1 PNKIQTAKIQDSKIQ
16 LESNP
21 KDLAKLESN
30 SPKLK
35 DSKVSKT
42 SKDSMKLES
51 SPKLDSKTSQKSNK
65 ESETKQAKKIQRA
78 KNTCDSKQ
86 SKKSK
91 NSSKIK
97 SFIRT
102 IPISI
107 ALASALSSQ
116 AVANWNN
123 DGGACRNGYDC
134 TISGNLQLGNANGNI
149 QIISSGNTGT
159 LSINQGVHVQKV
171 WEGGLTGSQNGV
183 FEIKGPTQGITNNGT
198 VTSVGSWR
206 NIVVLS
212 GGSLGSIVN
221 SSTGTLISRSNSV
234 LLLFG
239 RVDSIENAGTIMRTG
254 GGSAD
259 YHSLFAIEGQ
269 VGADLTFSNQSLTQS
284 AVGARN
290 IIWTQGAA
298 TTSLGEIVAKDNS
311 RLEGNFDFNNRFTGE
326 SIIFQD
332 SANMAG
338 NISLEGNARI
348 TNGIA
353 IHDSGT
359 IAGNISL
366 AGSSAIANG
375 IAIHDSGTIAGNISL
390 AGSSAIA
397 NGITIGG
404 NSSGGSGNN
413 ASLNGNITM
422 DGTSAIAN
430 GITIT
435 NGGTYAGRIHTK
447 SQSDIDSIT
456 IASGGVVGSS
466 NASSTIL
473 SSGNSTIHNIDI
485 QNGGTMYGNI
495 EAHWIDGANAVNQ
508 KDGNIG
514 NVSIAGRLQ
523 GDIVLQNKVFMN
535 SLTMSDNGTIT
546 GNIRIGAIGS
556 DDQFPTL
563 STITLSDDS
572 GINAITL
579 GGAGAHATIDSLTLE
594 GTSSIG
600 TITNNSNG
608 TISNIALNG
617 TSTITNGITNASGGN
632 IGTIISNTNNGVN
645 NTITNSGTIAKLDIR
660 NVNSGS
666 SGNGGTINYIGDGIV
681 TEEIR
686 VEGGATLSI
695 NGGAGTIT
703 LDSNTGS
710 KLNLL
715 ADSIFQGSLKNA
727 GSIST
732 WNNVSNI
739 DGS

>member
-1 PNKIQTAKIQDSKIQ
+1 MDSKSKLESKNPNKIQTAKIQDSKIQ

-35 DSKVSKT
+35 NSKVSKT

-65 ESETKQAKKIQRA
+65 ESESKQSKTSQKSNKESESKQAKKIQ
-78 KNTCDSKQ
+78 KVKTCDSK
-86 SKKSK
+86 KPTKSK

-134 TISGNLQLGNANGNI
+134 TISSSIQLGNAQGYI
-149 QIISSGNTGT
+149 QITASGNTGT
-159 LSINQGVHVQKV
+159 LSINQGVHVQKT
-171 WEGGLTGSQNGV
+171 WEQGLTGTQNGV
-183 FEIKGPTQGITNNGT
+183 FEIQGPTQGFTNNGT

-221 SSTGTLISRSNSV
+221 SSTGTLISRNNSA

-239 RVDSIENAGTIMRTG
+239 RVGSIENAGTIMRTA

-290 IIWTQGAA
+290 IIWTQGGA
-298 TTSLGEIVAKDNS
+298 TTSLGGIVAKDSS

-326 SIIFQD
+326 SITFQD

-348 TNGIA
+348 T
-353 IHDSGT
+353 
-359 IAGNISL
+359 
-366 AGSSAIANG
+366 NG

-435 NGGTYAGRIHTK
+435 NGGTYAGTIHTK
-447 SQSDIDSIT
+447 NQSDIDSIT
-456 IASGGVVGSS
+456 IASGGVVGSNTANS
-466 NASSTIL
+466 MIL
-473 SSGNSTIHNIDI
+473 SSSNSTIHNIDI

-495 EAHWIDGANAVNQ
+495 EAHWAQGANAVNQ

-563 STITLSDDS
+563 STITLRNNS

-579 GGAGAHATIDSLTLE
+579 GGASAHATIDSLTLE

-608 TISNIALNG
+608 TISNIALSENG
-617 TSTITNGITNASGGN
+617 TITNGITNNSGGTISNITLASSNTINNGIRNEANGN
-632 IGTIISNTNNGVN
+632 IGTITSNTNDGVN

-666 SGNGGTINYIGDGIV
+666 SGNGCYSLYWWWNWNDYI
-681 TEEIR
+681 R
-686 VEGGATLSI
+686 
-695 NGGAGTIT
+695 
-703 LDSNTGS
+703 
-710 KLNLL
+710 
-715 ADSIFQGSLKNA
+715 
-727 GSIST
+727 
-732 WNNVSNI
+732 
-739 DGS
+739 

>member
-1 PNKIQTAKIQDSKIQ
+1 MDSNPKTNKVLESQNPNKIQTAKIQDSKIQ

-51 SPKLDSKTSQKSNK
+51 SPKLDSKSLQKSNK

-86 SKKSK
+86 SKKPTKSK
-91 NSSKIK
+91 NSSKLK

-123 DGGACRNGYDC
+123 DGGACQNGYNC
-134 TISGNLQLGNANGNI
+134 TISSSIQLGNSSRNI
-149 QIISSGNTGT
+149 QITATGNTGT

-171 WEGGLTGSQNGV
+171 WEQGLTGTQNGV
-183 FEIKGPTQGITNNGT
+183 FEIQGATQGFTNNGT

-221 SSTGTLISRSNSV
+221 SSTGTLISRSNSA

-239 RVDSIENAGTIMRTG
+239 KVGSIENAGTIMRTA
-254 GGSAD
+254 GGSAE

-290 IIWTQGAA
+290 IIWTQGGA
-298 TTSLGEIVAKDNS
+298 TTSLGEIVAKDSS

-326 SIIFQD
+326 SITFQD

-348 TNGIA
+348 TNGVA
-353 IHDSGT
+353 IY
-359 IAGNISL
+359 
-366 AGSSAIANG
+366 
-375 IAIHDSGTIAGNISL
+375 DSGTIAGNISL

-404 NSSGGSGNN
+404 NSASGSGNN
-413 ASLNGNITM
+413 ATLTGNISLAGSSSISKILIDGSNSGGTNGTPKLDGDITM

-447 SQSDIDSIT
+447 S
-456 IASGGVVGSS
+456 
-466 NASSTIL
+466 
-473 SSGNSTIHNIDI
+473 H
-485 QNGGTMYGNI
+485 
-495 EAHWIDGANAVNQ
+495 HKWW
-508 KDGNIG
+508 
-514 NVSIAGRLQ
+514 
-523 GDIVLQNKVFMN
+523 
-535 SLTMSDNGTIT
+535 
-546 GNIRIGAIGS
+546 
-556 DDQFPTL
+556 
-563 STITLSDDS
+563 
-572 GINAITL
+572 
-579 GGAGAHATIDSLTLE
+579 
-594 GTSSIG
+594 
-600 TITNNSNG
+600 
-608 TISNIALNG
+608 
-617 TSTITNGITNASGGN
+617 
-632 IGTIISNTNNGVN
+632 
-645 NTITNSGTIAKLDIR
+645 
-660 NVNSGS
+660 
-666 SGNGGTINYIGDGIV
+666 
-681 TEEIR
+681 
-686 VEGGATLSI
+686 
-695 NGGAGTIT
+695 
-703 LDSNTGS
+703 
-710 KLNLL
+710 NLCWE
-715 ADSIFQGSLKNA
+715 NPY
-727 GSIST
+727 
-732 WNNVSNI
+732 
-739 DGS
+739 

>member
-1 PNKIQTAKIQDSKIQ
+1 
-16 LESNP
+16 
-21 KDLAKLESN
+21 

-123 DGGACRNGYDC
+123 DGKACQNGYNC
-134 TISGNLQLGNANGNI
+134 TISSDLQLSNVGGNI
-149 QIISSGNTGT
+149 QIIASGSTGT

-171 WEGGLTGSQNGV
+171 WEDGILGSQNGV
-183 FEIKGPTQGITNNGT
+183 FEIKGATQGITNNGT
-198 VTSVGSWR
+198 VTSIGSWR

-221 SSTGTLISRSNSV
+221 SSTGTLISKNNSV

-239 RVDSIENAGTIMRTG
+239 RVGSIENAGTIMRTG
-254 GGSAD
+254 GGSAA

-290 IIWTQGAA
+290 IIWTQGGA
-298 TTSLGEIVAKDNS
+298 TTSLGGIVAKDNS
-311 RLEGNFDFNNRFTGE
+311 RLEGHFDFNNRFTGE
-326 SIIFQD
+326 SITFQD
-332 SANMAG
+332 SAKMTG

-348 TNGIA
+348 TNGIT
-353 IHDSGT
+353 IRDSGT

-366 AGSSAIANG
+366 AG
-375 IAIHDSGTIAGNISL
+375 T
-390 AGSSAIA
+390 SAIA

-404 NSSGGSGNN
+404 NSTGGSGNN

-435 NGGTYAGRIHTK
+435 NGGTYAGTIHTK
-447 SQSDIDSIT
+447 NQSDIDSIT
-456 IASGGVVGSS
+456 IASGGVVGSNTANS
-466 NASSTIL
+466 MIL
-473 SSGNSTIHNIDI
+473 SSSNSTIHNIDI

-495 EAHWIDGANAVNQ
+495 EAHWAQGANAVNQ

-514 NVSIAGRLQ
+514 DVSITGRLQ

-563 STITLSDDS
+563 STITLRNNS

-579 GGAGAHATIDSLTLE
+579 GGASAHATIDSLTLE

-617 TSTITNGITNASGGN
+617 TSTITNGITNNSGGN
-632 IGTIISNTNNGVN
+632 IGTITSNTNNGVN
-645 NTITNSGTIAKLDIR
+645 NAITNEGTIAKLDIR

-666 SGNGGTINYIGDGIV
+666 SGNGGTINYIGSGIV

-695 NGGAGTIT
+695 DGGTGTIT
-703 LDSNTGS
+703 LDSDIGS

-715 ADSIFQGSLKNA
+715 ADSIFDGNLRNA
-727 GSIST
+727 GSISA

-739 DGS
+739 DG

>member
-1 PNKIQTAKIQDSKIQ
+1 PLNNQSLETKNPKNAKGLDSKSKLESKNPNKIQTAKIQDSKA
-16 LESNP
+16 S
-21 KDLAKLESN
+21 KDSIKLESN

-51 SPKLDSKTSQKSNK
+51 SPKLDSKTCQKSNSK
-65 ESETKQAKKIQRA
+65 SKSPKIQKA
-78 KNTCDSKQ
+78 KTCDSKQ

-123 DGGACRNGYDC
+123 DGRACGNGYNC
-134 TISGNLQLGNANGNI
+134 TISSNIQLSNAQGYI
-149 QIISSGNTGT
+149 QIIASGNTGT
-159 LSINQGVHVQKV
+159 LSINQGVHVEKTWDQ
-171 WEGGLTGSQNGV
+171 GLTGTQNGV
-183 FEIKGPTQGITNNGT
+183 FEIQGATQGFTNNGT
-198 VTSVGSWR
+198 VTSIGSWR

-239 RVDSIENAGTIMRTG
+239 RVGSIENAGTIMRTG
-254 GGSAD
+254 GGSD
-259 YHSLFAIEGQ
+259 GYLSLFAIEGQ

-290 IIWTQGAA
+290 IIWTQNTA
-298 TTSLGEIVAKDNS
+298 TSLGEIVAKDNS
-311 RLEGNFDFNNRFTGE
+311 RLEGHFDFNNRFTGE
-326 SIIFQD
+326 SITFQD

-348 TNGIA
+348 TNGI
-353 IHDSGT
+353 T
-359 IAGNISL
+359 
-366 AGSSAIANG
+366 
-375 IAIHDSGTIAGNISL
+375 IHDSGTIAGNISL

-413 ASLNGNITM
+413 ASLTGNISLAGSSSISKILIDGSNSSGTNGTPKLAGNITM

-456 IASGGVVGSS
+456 IASGGVVGSNTANS
-466 NASSTIL
+466 MIL
-473 SSGNSTIHNIDI
+473 SSSNSTIHNIDI

-495 EAHWIDGANAVNQ
+495 EAHWIGGANAVDN

-514 NVSIAGRLQ
+514 DVSIAGRLQ
-523 GDIVLQNKVFMN
+523 GGVKVYHNAVMD
-535 SLTMSDNGTIT
+535 SLTMSGSGTIVDGIEIGVGSSPKQT
-546 GNIRIGAIGS
+546 SSINTIRLEGN
-556 DDQFPTL
+556 
-563 STITLSDDS
+563 S

-579 GGAGAHATIDSLTLE
+579 GGVATADANIGSLTLG

-600 TITNNSNG
+600 SIVNNRG
-608 TISNIALNG
+608 TISSIALNG
-617 TSTITNGITNASGGN
+617 ASTITNGITNASGGTISNITLASSNTIHNGIANEGN
-632 IGTIISNTNNGVN
+632 IGTITSNTNDGV
-645 NTITNSGTIAKLDIR
+645 
-660 NVNSGS
+660 
-666 SGNGGTINYIGDGIV
+666 
-681 TEEIR
+681 
-686 VEGGATLSI
+686 
-695 NGGAGTIT
+695 
-703 LDSNTGS
+703 
-710 KLNLL
+710 
-715 ADSIFQGSLKNA
+715 
-727 GSIST
+727 
-732 WNNVSNI
+732 
-739 DGS
+739 